1 MANYDLIC
9 LQHVCTLPALAYIY
23 YNHTAAVFPP
33 VITSTAIGD
42 SGTPQFNITTDR
54 FNDIY
59 GRVAVYKVVVIRGN
73 RVEPS
78 DIPDSHLAPVGVSQF
93 MYLI

>member
-9 LQHVCTLPALAYIY
+9 LQHVCTLPALACIY
-23 YNHTAAVFPP
+23 YNHTAVFPP
-33 VITSTAIGD
+33 VIASTAIGD
-42 SGTPQFNITTDR
+42 SRTPQFNITTDR
-54 FNDIY
+54 FNDAY

-78 DIPDSHLAPVGVSQF
+78 DIPDSHLAPIGVSQF

>member
-9 LQHVCTLPALAYIY
+9 LQHVCTLPVLAYIY
-23 YNHTAAVFPP
+23 YNHTAVFPP
-33 VITSTAIGD
+33 VIASTANGD

-54 FNDIY
+54 FNDTY
-59 GRVAVYKVVVIRGN
+59 GHVAVYKVVVIRGTH
-73 RVEPS
+73 VKPS
-78 DIPDSHLAPVGVSQF
+78 HIPDSYLAPVGISQF